1 MASPSI
7 STESARRAVEW
18 LASPATNS
26 TTNMTALI
34 HRTIVK
40 TRRCRSGMSDRKSQH
55 SSMASVCSGRH
66 CVPGPAVHDP
76 DAGGHG
82 DRARDLKGADRLP
95 KKEPCDH
102 DPEDRCAKDEH
113 IHPR

>member
-1 MASPSI
+1 MASTSI

-40 TRRCRSGMSDRKSQH
+40 TRRWRSGMSDRKSQH

-66 CVPGPAVHDP
+66 CVSGPGVHNP
-76 DAGGHG
+76 DTGRHG
-82 DRARDLKGADRLP
+82 ECTRDLKGADRFP
-95 KKEPCDH
+95 KDQPGE
-102 DPEDRCAKDEH
+102 EH
-113 IHPR
+113 PKHG